1 MPSPYPRAPAEGLV
15 AAVASKLAHVNG
27 TTDDAPPDP
36 PTMVKNWAG
45 VDGAGWKYEKN
56 TGFGVKRAPLV
67 RQLLRFALF
76 RFETTEELPDR
87 WRDVLRCDLD

>member
-1 MPSPYPRAPAEGLV
+1 MLQSIVDEYFFDRR
-15 AAVASKLAHVNG
+15 NG
-27 TTDDAPPDP
+27 NGNGTDDAPPDP